1 MLTPELDAFI
11 TRMPKVELH
20 LHLEGSITPA
30 TLLEMA
36 LRNDVEI
43 PARDIAGVEQLFC
56 FRDFGEF
63 LAVYMVLARAIVYGE
78 DFERLAYELGLALAQ
93 QNVLY
98 AEVMLS
104 PMQHLRRGVD
114 IQEAIAGT
122 AAGFARVER
131 ECGLMVRL
139 GLDYGRQ
146 YGPEKAW
153 AVLEAVREVMHHGV
167 VAWSIGGNEIG
178 HPPEPF
184 AEVFQAARAA
194 GLQVMAHAGEVVGP
208 ASVWGAVDALQAR
221 RLGHGIRSIDDPSL
235 IEHLRAQQ
243 VALDI
248 CPSSNL
254 YTGAVASWSAH
265 PLRQLYDHG
274 LLVTINSDDPTF
286 FHTTLTDE
294 YRHIV
299 RHFGF
304 SVDDICTLVQNSVA
318 ASFLPEAEKQA
329 LRSRI
334 DSQLHALRAELG
346 I

>member
-1 MLTPELDAFI
+1 
-11 TRMPKVELH
+11 
-20 LHLEGSITPA
+20 
-30 TLLEMA
+30 
-36 LRNDVEI
+36 
-43 PARDIAGVEQLFC
+43 
-56 FRDFGEF
+56 
-63 LAVYMVLARAIVYGE
+63 
-78 DFERLAYELGLALAQ
+78 
-93 QNVLY
+93 
-98 AEVMLS
+98 
-104 PMQHLRRGVD
+104 
-114 IQEAIAGT
+114 
-122 AAGFARVER
+122 
-131 ECGLMVRL
+131 
-139 GLDYGRQ
+139 
-146 YGPEKAW
+146 
-153 AVLEAVREVMHHGV
+153 VLEAVREVMHHGV

-221 RLGHGIRSIDDPSL
+221 RLGHGIRSIDDVAL
-235 IEHLRAQQ
+235 LEHLRTQQ
-243 VALDI
+243 VALDV

-254 YTGAVASWSAH
+254 YTGAVASWAAH

-274 LLVTINSDDPTF
+274 LLITINSDDPTF
-286 FHTTLTDE
+286 FHTTLTEE

-304 SVDDICTLVQNSVA
+304 TVDDICTLVRNSVEA
-318 ASFLPEAEKQA
+318 CFLPPANKQA